1 MRQALAF
8 LMVCF
13 LFFGGTNPAL
23 AGCRKG
29 TFITFK
35 NDTKYCVWAT
45 LYYSYV
51 MQAGWRIERAHEVLP
66 NGGTWM
72 TWIAFNYPD
81 LRPQTGARAEVM
93 NHQSVPCKAAPNVG
107 DVRVNE
113 DVPMSKW
120 KTAGGDEWLLSPRQ
134 ATITGEPG
142 RFNISMGL
150 GPQPGNAA
158 ECRM

>member
-1 MRQALAF
+1 MRQVFAFIAILCLLAA
-8 LMVCF
+8 
-13 LFFGGTNPAL
+13 GTNPAL

-35 NDTKYCVWAT
+35 NNTKYCVWAT

-51 MQAGWRIERAHEVLP
+51 MQAGWKIERAHEVQP
-66 NGGTWM
+66 HDSWM
-72 TWIAFNYPD
+72 SWIAFNYPD
-81 LRPQTGARAEVM
+81 LRPQIGARAEVM

-113 DVPMSKW
+113 DVPMAKINN
-120 KTAGGDEWLLSPRQ
+120 EWNLSPRE
-134 ATITGEPG
+134 ATINGEPG
-142 RFNISMGL
+142 RFTIAMGL
-150 GPQPGNAA
+150 GPQPGNST

>member
-1 MRQALAF
+1 MRQIFAF
-8 LMVCF
+8 VIVC
-13 LFFGGTNPAL
+13 LLLVAGTNPAV

-35 NDTKYCVWAT
+35 NNTSYCVWAT

-51 MQAGWRIERAHEVLP
+51 MQAGWRIERAHEVQP

-81 LRPQTGARAEVM
+81 LGPQTGARAEIM

-107 DVRVNE
+107 DVRANE
-113 DVPMSKW
+113 DVPRGKVN
-120 KTAGGDEWLLSPRQ
+120 GEWQLSPRE
-134 ATITGEPG
+134 ATINGKPG
-142 RFNISMGL
+142 NFSISMGL
-150 GPQPGNAA
+150 GPYPQSAM
-158 ECRM
+158 ECRL